1 MLRNFHNYIKY
12 SIWSNQQ
19 CDELLTEQIKNND
32 IVIVGLTWCPW
43 TRRSKKLIQENYGKE
58 PIIIAPDLVSEEYKI
73 SVLQSMCKKTNTINV
88 AQIWIKG
95 EHIGDF
101 EKLYK
106 MHSRNQIKPKLF
118 L

>member
-1 MLRNFHNYIKY
+1 MIRSFHNYIKY
-12 SIWSNQQ
+12 SIW
-19 CDELLTEQIKNND
+19 CKKEYEELLEENIKNND
-32 IVIVGLTWCPW
+32 IVIVGTSWCPW
-43 TRRSKKLIQENYGKE
+43 TRRSKKLIKENYNID
-58 PIIIAPDLVSEEYKI
+58 PVLLAPDVVDEKYKI
-73 SVLQSMCKKTNTINV
+73 NVLQCMCKKTGTINV

-106 MHSRNQIKPKLF
+106 LHYRNQINSKYF